1 MGPSALVDAVILP
14 KQNGGGYVWMQLK
27 QHVTGSRAIVYDAD
41 RIQQPDPRLFTP
53 EYWKNLQAI
62 IGQAQGRGSALMLDT
77 PYGPAVLRQYL
88 RGGLAARFSRDR
100 YLYLGHSRSRPFVEA
115 AMLARL
121 RSLELPVP
129 EILAALSTRHG
140 MVCSGALLMARIPG
154 ALPMADLLAESNG
167 HALDWQD
174 IGRCIRRFHR
184 AGVFHADL
192 NVRNILIDP
201 EQKVWLIDFDRARI
215 VRPES
220 SALVS
225 NLRRLHRSLTRESR
239 LSGPRL
245 EQCWNQLMVGYN
257 DAS

>member
-1 MGPSALVDAVILP
+1 
-14 KQNGGGYVWMQLK
+14 
-27 QHVTGSRAIVYDAD
+27 
-41 RIQQPDPRLFTP
+41 
-53 EYWKNLQAI
+53 
-62 IGQAQGRGSALMLDT
+62 
-77 PYGPAVLRQYL
+77 
-88 RGGLAARFSRDR
+88 
-100 YLYLGHSRSRPFVEA
+100 
-115 AMLARL
+115 
-121 RSLELPVP
+121 
-129 EILAALSTRHG
+129 
-140 MVCSGALLMARIPG
+140 
-154 ALPMADLLAESNG
+154 MADLLAESNG

-201 EQKVWLIDFDRARI
+201 GQKVWLIDFDRARI